1 MFIDTHAHLFFPNF
15 NGELDQVLERAKT
28 AGVSKIIVPG
38 TDLATSAL
46 AVELADKYEEIY
58 AAVGI
63 HPHDTKEWKDEL
75 INEIRNLA
83 AHKKVIAIGEIGLDY
98 YYDFSPKKI
107 QINAFEKQIE
117 LAVELK
123 KPIIVH
129 NRESNDDI
137 MEIIR
142 SYKGSGLRAQ
152 FHCFAGSVEDARE
165 LVEMGHFISFPGNIT
180 FKKMDSLR
188 KVLSAVSIENLLLE
202 TDSPF
207 MTPEPYRGKRNE
219 PAHVSLVAE
228 KVAEVHNI
236 TIEEVAK
243 RTNANAHK
251 LFGL

>member
-28 AGVSKIIVPG
+28 AGVTKIIVPG

-46 AVELADKYEEIY
+46 AVQLADKYEEIY

-83 AHKKVIAIGEIGLDY
+83 GHKNVVAIGEIGLDY

-142 SYKGSGLRAQ
+142 SYKNTGLRAQ
-152 FHCFAGSVEDARE
+152 FHCFAGSAEDAGE
-165 LVEMGHFISFPGNIT
+165 LIEMGHFISFPGNIT

-188 KVLSAVSIENLLLE
+188 KVLSAVNTKNLLLE

-219 PAHVSLVAE
+219 PAYVALVAE
-228 KVAEVHNI
+228 KVAEVHKI
-236 TIEEVAK
+236 SLKEVAEK
-243 RTNANAHK
+243 TSENVK
-251 LFGL
+251 ELFGI